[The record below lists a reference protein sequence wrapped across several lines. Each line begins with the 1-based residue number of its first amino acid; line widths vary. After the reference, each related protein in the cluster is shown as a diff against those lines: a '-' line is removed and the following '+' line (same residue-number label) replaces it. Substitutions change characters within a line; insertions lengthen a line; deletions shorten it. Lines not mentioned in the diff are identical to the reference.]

1 MDETYALPTEQAVA
15 IALRTQQILA
25 AESGIANTVDPLA
38 GSYYVETLTR
48 EMEQGCWEY
57 FEKIDAMGGM
67 VRAIEY
73 CFPQRE
79 IQDAAYQ
86 YQRAVERKEKLIVGV
101 NEFRVEEETGIDT
114 LAIDSE
120 VATKQ
125 KVRLQEVRASRN
137 GAGVHQALADLRRA
151 AEGTDNLMPHFI
163 NCARY
168 YATLGEMC
176 DVLRSVFGTY
186 TEPIF

>member
-1 MDETYALPTEQAVA
+1 
-15 IALRTQQILA
+15 
-25 AESGIANTVDPLA
+25 
-38 GSYYVETLTR
+38 
-48 EMEQGCWEY
+48 
-57 FEKIDAMGGM
+57 MGGM
-67 VRAIEY
+67 VRAIEH

-101 NEFRVEEETGIDT
+101 NEFRVEEETGIET

-120 VATKQ
+120 VAAKQ
-125 KVRLQEVRASRN
+125 NNRLREVRASR
-137 GAGVHQALADLRRA
+137 GAAAVQQALEDLRRA
-151 AEGTDNLMPHFI
+151 AAGTDNLMPHFM
-163 NCARY
+163 NCARQ
-168 YATLGEMC
+168 YATLGEVC

>member
-1 MDETYALPTEQAVA
+1 MDGRTAYGQV
-15 IALRTQQILA
+15 LRLLSAPSGFTA
-25 AESGIANTVDPLA
+25 NRESLIRWILA

-67 VRAIEY
+67 VRAIEH

-101 NEFRVEEETGIDT
+101 NEFRVEEETGIET

-120 VATKQ
+120 VAAKQ
-125 KVRLQEVRASRN
+125 KTRLQEVRASRALQRCSRHSKIC
-137 GAGVHQALADLRRA
+137 GGRLQAR
-151 AEGTDNLMPHFI
+151 TI
-163 NCARY
+163 
-168 YATLGEMC
+168 
-176 DVLRSVFGTY
+176 
-186 TEPIF
+186 

>member
-1 MDETYALPTEQAVA
+1 
-15 IALRTQQILA
+15 
-25 AESGIANTVDPLA
+25 
-38 GSYYVETLTR
+38 
-48 EMEQGCWEY
+48 
-57 FEKIDAMGGM
+57 M

-101 NEFRVEEETGIDT
+101 NEFQVEEEPGIET
-114 LAIDSE
+114 LAIDSD
-120 VATKQ
+120 VAAKQ
-125 KVRLQEVRASRN
+125 KKRLQEVRTARN
-137 GAGVHQALADLRRA
+137 GAVVQRALEDLRRA
-151 AEGTDNLMPHFI
+151 AAGPDNLMPHFM
-163 NCARY
+163 NCARQ

-176 DVLRSVFGTY
+176 DVLRSVFGVY